1 MIKKEQIKELVFNAI
16 DELNQQMKSDEQ
28 MDKSE
33 MLALFGPSAT
43 LDSLGFINLIT
54 TIEENI
60 EDELDLMVTI
70 IDEKAMSREDSPF
83 LTVGTLID
91 YLLELVK

>member
-33 MLALFGPSAT
+33 MLVLFGPSAT

-83 LTVGTLID
+83 LTVGTLIE

>member
-33 MLALFGPSAT
+33 MLVLFGPSAT

-60 EDELDLMVTI
+60 EDELDLIVTI

>member
-33 MLALFGPSAT
+33 MLVLFGPSAT

-60 EDELDLMVTI
+60 EDELDLIVTI

-83 LTVGTLID
+83 LTVGTLIE